1 MKISQ
6 PERGGNGVSFGVV
19 HLSSGVVNQS

>member
-19 HLSSGVVNQS
+19 HLSSGVVNQ